1 MPAALFLPLLVC
13 TRSVAACKAAQAVRG
28 SSVKLEGRDVLSTWK
43 IMVSL
48 VAYPTLYIVY
58 TAAAFSL
65 GGRYLPEPWPLEA
78 GLLFFFFFPVVSYGA
93 VKGGENVVRVAR
105 SLVPLGT
112 VVLRPSYGHVL
123 VEQRA
128 ALTAAMLGLVDE
140 QGWVMPETPPLT
152 PPRTPP
158 AASADADRLVEPPS
172 LYALALSKTLAEPL
186 VLSADRLSPA
196 ALVAWAC
203 GAAAALLLL
212 RLLSCLRARSQ
223 GPNFSVR
230 ISEST
235 EGPAAVDVRS
245 EAVVDD
251 GWRHGSWVDL
261 GAYRWRR
268 NALAKGRDVFASVLQ
283 RPTVTSA
290 LFVYNPQ

>member
-1 MPAALFLPLLVC
+1 MPAVLFLPLLVC

-48 VAYPTLYIVY
+48 VAYPALYIVY

-140 QGWVMPETPPLT
+140 QGWVMPETPPHT
-152 PPRTPP
+152 PPHTPP
-158 AASADADRLVEPPS
+158 AASADVDRLVEPPT
-172 LYALALSKTLAEPL
+172 LALAASAASPSTRKLSLSDQRILEEMHGEAAEAAK
-186 VLSADRLSPA
+186 VKMGSHSP
-196 ALVAWAC
+196 
-203 GAAAALLLL
+203 
-212 RLLSCLRARSQ
+212 RRTPRA
-223 GPNFSVR
+223 
-230 ISEST
+230 ST
-235 EGPAAVDVRS
+235 G
-245 EAVVDD
+245 
-251 GWRHGSWVDL
+251 
-261 GAYRWRR
+261 
-268 NALAKGRDVFASVLQ
+268 LQ
-283 RPTVTSA
+283 
-290 LFVYNPQ
+290 L